1 MKKYQMLI
9 GGTWA
14 DPVSGEWL
22 ESVNPFTAVP
32 WALVPRGGKEDVD
45 RAVGV
50 ARAAFQCGDWRGM
63 TATAR
68 GALLRRLGDLVA
80 ADAALAEI
88 ETQDNGKLLAEMR
101 AVELHPAMVSLLR
114 RAGR

>member
-9 GGTWA
+9 GGAWA

-22 ESVNPFTAVP
+22 ESVNPFTAAP

-45 RAVGV
+45 RAVGA

-63 TATAR
+63 TATA
-68 GALLRRLGDLVA
+68 
-80 ADAALAEI
+80 
-88 ETQDNGKLLAEMR
+88 
-101 AVELHPAMVSLLR
+101 
-114 RAGR
+114 